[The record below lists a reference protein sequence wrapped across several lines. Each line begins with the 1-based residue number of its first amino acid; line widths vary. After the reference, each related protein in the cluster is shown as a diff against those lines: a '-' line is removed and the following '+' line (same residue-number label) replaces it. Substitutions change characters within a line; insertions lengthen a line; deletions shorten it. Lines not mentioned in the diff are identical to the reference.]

1 MASASQVGALIPQG
15 TAYGLLIGLG
25 VLFCAVILLAVK
37 LQKAYLSEDSGTSE
51 MFMVANRSVGT
62 GLTASAVF
70 SSWMW
75 INETVL
81 AAAMCYRYGLAVPLW
96 WGSGLCF
103 QIALMAALG
112 VMAKIRVPYAH
123 TSLEIIRMRY
133 GNIAH
138 VVFIVMNLG
147 NNVFGCASMILTG
160 SQLIHGVSGMH
171 FVAATVLIPIGVVL
185 YTAVG
190 GLKATFLTDF
200 LHTAVAL
207 VLIIYFTLTV
217 LTHSA
222 VGGLGGLYDKVVATA
237 SENYIPGNYQ
247 GSLLTMKSYDAIIW
261 DLILKFGNLAL
272 VVMDTA
278 FWQKSFA
285 TEVNATVPG
294 YNIAALAVFG
304 IPWGLGTV
312 IGLTGRAL
320 HNTVIFP
327 TYPGLVTDLEINEG
341 LIMPYVI
348 KALIG
353 ERGIVAFFVLLFM
366 ALTSTISS
374 SMIAVSS
381 ILSFDLYKTYLNP
394 RATDKKLV
402 SVSHLT
408 VVLHGFVITAVSL
421 GLNYGGANMTWI
433 SYFRPVL
440 SCPGIIPLAL
450 TLLWSGQTRTA
461 AIVSPVLGFATG
473 LSVWLETAKV
483 LYGRVDMQTTG
494 ASLPALFGAIASFF
508 SPGLYSVVISL
519 YHPYEFDWREFLRI
533 ELAEEAQIHPS
544 SPSTISEGTNKEQG
558 SAASTEPGTPQGK
571 TDETVEKRAGET
583 ASLYLS
589 GNTEKDGN
597 ISPTTYPSKRKQ
609 QSKIDI
615 DDVQHPFDDET
626 LVSLH
631 RWHRIAWVMWAA
643 IVLVT
648 FILWPMP
655 LYRDYIFTR
664 SFFSGWVSVAIVW
677 QFAAF
682 AAVVVYPLY
691 DGRYE
696 IAKSAVG
703 LWRAVA
709 ALLGRDIEEGGETKA

>member
-1 MASASQVGALIPQG
+1 MSSISQVGALTPQG

-37 LQKAYLSEDSGTSE
+37 LQKAYLAEDSGTSE

-171 FVAATVLIPIGVVL
+171 FVAATILIPIGVVL

-247 GSLLTMKSYDAIIW
+247 GSLLTMKSYEAIIW
-261 DLILKFGNLAL
+261 GLILKFGNLAL

-294 YNIAALAVFG
+294 YNLAALAVFG

-320 HNTVIFP
+320 HNTSIFP
-327 TYPGLVTDLEINEG
+327 TYPGAVTDLEINEG

-353 ERGIVAFFVLLFM
+353 DRGIVAFFVLLFM

-402 SVSHLT
+402 HVSHLT
-408 VVLHGFVITAVSL
+408 VVIHGFVITAVSL

-433 SYFRPVL
+433 NYFRPVL

-473 LSVWLETAKV
+473 LAIWLGSAYA
-483 LYGRVDMQTTG
+483 LYGRVDMTTTG

-519 YHPYEFDWREFLRI
+519 YHPYKFDWREFLRI
-533 ELAEEAQIHPS
+533 ELAEEVQIHPS
-544 SPSTISEGTNKEQG
+544 SSLDSSEDSSKEPVAAAPPKSGPPKKGRTYSRTQPSR
-558 SAASTEPGTPQGK
+558 
-571 TDETVEKRAGET
+571 V
-583 ASLYLS
+583 SL
-589 GNTEKDGN
+589 
-597 ISPTTYPSKRKQ
+597 
-609 QSKIDI
+609 
-615 DDVQHPFDDET
+615 DDVQHPFDDAT
-626 LVSLH
+626 LLSLH
-631 RWHRIAWVMWAA
+631 RWHRIAWYMWAA

-655 LYRDYIFTR
+655 LYRDYIFTK

-677 QFAAF
+677 QFFAF
-682 AAVVVYPLY
+682 SAVVIYPLY
-691 DGRYE
+691 DGRHE
-696 IAKSAVG
+696 IAMTSVG
-703 LWRAVA
+703 LWRATAVFW
-709 ALLGRDIEEGGETKA
+709 RTYIRKEHSV